1 MGLNLLQI
9 NKCKFFKLK
18 VSVFI
23 IVMLSFL
30 PLISWAENTLILVE
44 DLLEPQLKSGEM
56 RKLQK
61 NLEESLTEEAKELFP
76 YYSANQLME
85 ELVHGNIKDD
95 IGGLPQRIIGLL
107 LGEIKVNFKLV
118 LKLIVIVF
126 LSAFIKNLQSSFKES
141 TVGELAYFS
150 CYAAVVTMLALG
162 FQNVLEYAREVLGIV
177 DSITSFAIPSMIVL
191 LISGGNFVSG
201 SALQPILL
209 FAIQGTVRIFSSVF
223 LPLCFMSGIL
233 YIIGGL
239 SEKIKI
245 SGMASFL
252 KQIVTW
258 GLGGI
263 LTLYAS
269 AVAIRGF
276 AGAVIDGATTK
287 TAKVAMNT
295 FIPVAGK
302 YMADAADTIISCAL
316 VIKNTAGLATMIIT
330 MATCLTPILKI
341 LIISMMYGFAAAVV
355 EPVADE
361 RFYDCLSSVSDCM
374 KTILGVV
381 GAAVFMLLL
390 SIAALLGAGGISGM
404 MQ

>member
-1 MGLNLLQI
+1 MFFNLVYILS
-9 NKCKFFKLK
+9 CKLK
-18 VSVFI
+18 SLTAGVFI
-23 IVMLSFL
+23 IVILLCF
-30 PLISWAENTLILVE
+30 PVISWAGEAPGLVE
-44 DLLEPQLKSGEM
+44 EFIEPHLESNEI
-56 RKLQK
+56 RNLQR
-61 NLEESLTEEAKELFP
+61 NLEGSMTKEARDLIP

-85 ELVHGNIKDD
+85 ELVRGNLKDD
-95 IGGLPQRIIGLL
+95 MGGLPQRIINLL
-107 LGEIKVNFKLV
+107 IGEIKVNFALV
-118 LKLIVIVF
+118 LKLIIIIF
-126 LSAFIKNLQSSFKES
+126 LSSFIKNLQGSFKES

-177 DSITSFAIPSMIVL
+177 DKITSFAIPSMIAL
-191 LISGGNFVSG
+191 LISSGNFVSG
-201 SALQPILL
+201 STLQPILL
-209 FAIQGTVRIFSSVF
+209 FAIQATVKIFNNVF
-223 LPLCFMSGIL
+223 LPLCFMAGIL
-233 YIIGGL
+233 YIISGL
-239 SEKIKI
+239 SEKIKV

-269 AVAIRGF
+269 AVALRGF

-287 TAKVAMNT
+287 TAKAAMST

-316 VIKNTAGLATMIIT
+316 VIKNTAGMATMIIT
-330 MATCLTPILKI
+330 LAACLTPILKI
-341 LIISMMYGFAAAVV
+341 FTISMMYRFAAAVI

-361 RFYDCLSSVSDCM
+361 RFFDCMSSVSDCM

-390 SIAALLGAGGISGM
+390 SIAALLGAGGVSGM

>member
-1 MGLNLLQI
+1 MFFNLVYILS
-9 NKCKFFKLK
+9 CKLK
-18 VSVFI
+18 SLTAGVFI
-23 IVMLSFL
+23 IVILLCF
-30 PLISWAENTLILVE
+30 PVISWAGEAPGLVE
-44 DLLEPQLKSGEM
+44 ELIEPHLESNEI
-56 RKLQK
+56 RNLQR
-61 NLEESLTEEAKELFP
+61 NLEGSMTKEARDLIP

-85 ELVHGNIKDD
+85 ELVRGNLKDD
-95 IGGLPQRIIGLL
+95 MGGLPQRIINLL
-107 LGEIKVNFKLV
+107 IGEIKVNFALV
-118 LKLIVIVF
+118 LKLIIIIF
-126 LSAFIKNLQSSFKES
+126 LSSFIKNLQGSFKES

-177 DSITSFAIPSMIVL
+177 DKITSFAIPSMIAL
-191 LISGGNFVSG
+191 LISSGNFVSG
-201 SALQPILL
+201 STLQPILL
-209 FAIQGTVRIFSSVF
+209 FAIQATVKIFNNVF
-223 LPLCFMSGIL
+223 LPLCFMAGIL
-233 YIIGGL
+233 YIISGL
-239 SEKIKI
+239 SEKIKV

-269 AVAIRGF
+269 AVALRGF

-287 TAKVAMNT
+287 TAKAAMST

-316 VIKNTAGLATMIIT
+316 VIKNTAGMATMIIT
-330 MATCLTPILKI
+330 LAACLTPILKI
-341 LIISMMYGFAAAVV
+341 FTISMMYRFAAAVI

-361 RFYDCLSSVSDCM
+361 RFFDCMSSVSDCM
-374 KTILGVV
+374 KAILGVV

-390 SIAALLGAGGISGM
+390 SIAALLGAGGVSGM

>member
-1 MGLNLLQI
+1 MFFNLAYILS
-9 NKCKFFKLK
+9 CKLK
-18 VSVFI
+18 SLTAGVFI
-23 IVMLSFL
+23 IVILVCF
-30 PLISWAENTLILVE
+30 PVISWAGEAPGLVE
-44 DLLEPQLKSGEM
+44 ELIEPHLESNEI
-56 RKLQK
+56 RNLQR
-61 NLEESLTEEAKELFP
+61 NLEGSMTKEARDLIP

-85 ELVHGNIKDD
+85 ELVRGNLKDD
-95 IGGLPQRIIGLL
+95 MGGLPQRIINLL
-107 LGEIKVNFKLV
+107 IGEIKVNFALV
-118 LKLIVIVF
+118 LKLIIIIF
-126 LSAFIKNLQSSFKES
+126 LSSFIKNLQGSFRES

-177 DSITSFAIPSMIVL
+177 DKITSFAIPSMIAL
-191 LISGGNFVSG
+191 LISSGNFVSG
-201 SALQPILL
+201 STLQPILL
-209 FAIQGTVRIFSSVF
+209 FAIQATVKIFNNVF
-223 LPLCFMSGIL
+223 LPLCFMAGIL
-233 YIIGGL
+233 YIISGL
-239 SEKIKI
+239 SEKIKV

-269 AVAIRGF
+269 AVALRGF

-287 TAKVAMNT
+287 TAKAAMST

-316 VIKNTAGLATMIIT
+316 VIKNTAGMATMIIT
-330 MATCLTPILKI
+330 LAACLTPILKI
-341 LIISMMYGFAAAVV
+341 FTISMMYRFAAAVI

-361 RFYDCLSSVSDCM
+361 RFFDCMSSVSDCM

-390 SIAALLGAGGISGM
+390 SIAALLGAGGVSGM